1 MEQNGAKMDE
11 KGHQNR
17 PGQPRTTQD
26 SPQPQMEQNGT
37 KNGPKRAPEQPE
49 TAQGHP
55 RHATTPLDS
64 RGQSSAPA
72 QAGRTKDTA
81 RDSPGGRQNSLGQ
94 PRPTQDG
101 TQQPQDNTRDRASR
115 FYVFTGFGVFLVSFS
130 GPFWCRFSDPK
141 WHPKGLK
148 KRTKFSTPKWTQ
160 NGSPDGSKMDPGRH

>member
-1 MEQNGAKMDE
+1 MDPKRDPKMEQNGAKMDE

-72 QAGRTKDTA
+72 QAGRTKDTV

-115 FYVFTGFGVFLVSFS
+115 FYVFTGSFFGSFLVCFLVL
-130 GPFWCRFSDPK
+130 FW
-141 WHPKGLK
+141 
-148 KRTKFSTPKWTQ
+148 
-160 NGSPDGSKMDPGRH
+160 